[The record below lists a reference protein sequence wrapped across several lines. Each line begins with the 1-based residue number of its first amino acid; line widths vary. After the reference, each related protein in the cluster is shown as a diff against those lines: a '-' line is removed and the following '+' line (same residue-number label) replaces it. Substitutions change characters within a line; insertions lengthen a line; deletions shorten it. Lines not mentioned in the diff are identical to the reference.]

1 MSLEAH
7 KWTQEINQ
15 SQCYRV
21 YLYLIIFKSKTI
33 EKSYD
38 FMDVMGDFGG
48 CTEIIVIFFG
58 IILNLISEFSFKLKA
73 LKKLYKVKS
82 KST

>member
-1 MSLEAH
+1 
-7 KWTQEINQ
+7 
-15 SQCYRV
+15 
-21 YLYLIIFKSKTI
+21 
-33 EKSYD
+33 
-38 FMDVMGDFGG
+38 MDVMGDFGG

-82 KST
+82 NSTKMFKNDEAQLKK